1 MAKFDGR
8 ATFYPGN
15 RCFRTHA
22 MVLERV
28 LSEEACL
35 CTDCKQRDTES
46 ENFLTSEEVLYL
58 YKFVNLY
65 GNFFLSSFL
74 IFLVNSPANAF

>member
-8 ATFYPGN
+8 ATFYAGN

-46 ENFLTSEEVLYL
+46 ELKRFNLRGGFVFGKPT
-58 YKFVNLY
+58 KF
-65 GNFFLSSFL
+65 
-74 IFLVNSPANAF
+74 IR